1 MKIIWEPV
9 YWIITW
15 SQTHNDD
22 DDEEDDKE
30 DDDVGDADGYD
41 DAGGFLTSSPM
52 LTSFFALS
60 TSTEK
65 ASTTPSILSSC
76 SFTWTI
82 MMIMIIKDKVKS
94 P

>member
-22 DDEEDDKE
+22 DDEEDDKEDDEE

-76 SFTWTI
+76 SFTWSSI
-82 MMIMIIKDKVKS
+82 Q
-94 P
+94 